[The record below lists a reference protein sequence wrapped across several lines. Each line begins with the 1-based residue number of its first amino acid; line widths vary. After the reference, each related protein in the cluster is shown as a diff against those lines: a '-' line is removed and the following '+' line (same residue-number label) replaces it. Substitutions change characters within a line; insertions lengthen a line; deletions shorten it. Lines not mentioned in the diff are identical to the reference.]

1 MAVGVGSCIYGNGGC
16 DQICI
21 PRYGGGVECRCG
33 PGYRLDINGRSCSGL
48 QTRPSTHWAPDWEPG
63 HRVVASWVSYVDRV
77 RSGPVNVSDLYFDPG
92 FEFYGVVRIYSA
104 RPTTYSQNCFFASFV
119 ARYLHAISIYL
130 HFHCFKRKLLAAMSI
145 DTVTSNVFFSAS
157 SAAHELKST
166 PRKQLVFESFIE
178 ISVQN
183 TKLEILFFFES

>member
-1 MAVGVGSCIYGNGGC
+1 MRSDLHPAVRRRRRVSLRTRISARHQRPLVLRSP
-16 DQICI
+16 D
-21 PRYGGGVECRCG
+21 PS
-33 PGYRLDINGRSCSGL
+33 LDN
-48 QTRPSTHWAPDWEPG
+48 WAPDWEPG

-77 RSGPVNVSDLYFDPG
+77 RSGQVNVSDLYFDPG

-145 DTVTSNVFFSAS
+145 DTVTSNVVFSAS

-183 TKLEILFFFES
+183 TKLEILFFFESLFPI

>member
-77 RSGPVNVSDLYFDPG
+77 RSGQVNVSDLYFDPG
-92 FEFYGVVRIYSA
+92 FEFYGVVRIDSA
-104 RPTTYSQNCFFASFV
+104 RPTTYSQNCFFCEFCRTIFT
-119 ARYLHAISIYL
+119 RYFNL
-130 HFHCFKRKLLAAMSI
+130 F
-145 DTVTSNVFFSAS
+145 TFS
-157 SAAHELKST
+157 
-166 PRKQLVFESFIE
+166 
-178 ISVQN
+178 
-183 TKLEILFFFES
+183 LFQTQIVSGDVN